1 MFCDVAARAGGLILA
16 PMARSTLRSAR
27 ETLAYNMR
35 LLRAS
40 RRLSQSG
47 LADEAGVIQAM
58 VSAIESGKANPT
70 LASLERIAQVL
81 DVEIDALFA
90 REARKP

>member
-1 MFCDVAARAGGLILA
+1 MWRRAKAGSTLA
-16 PMARSTLRSAR
+16 PMARSTGRSAR

-40 RRLSQSG
+40 RRLSQSV
-47 LADEAGVIQAM
+47 LAGEAGVIQAM

-70 LASLERIAQVL
+70 LASLERIAAVL
-81 DVEIDALFA
+81 DVEMAALFT
-90 REARKP
+90 REARK